1 MTTASE
7 SRQDAISKNLK
18 QGGLEKKDEKTG
30 KTFIEQ
36 LSSEQR
42 LSLENEMRK
51 LWYDR
56 SKQGFVQLIP
66 GELAPMEFGRIVDG
80 IVDKGIKA
88 DTKAGKTIWEVE
100 RLPEEPVLGIGDDL
114 AIYTPKNT
122 PVSHLSMHDAIQYY
136 RLARHVTD
144 RLAKGPKVITLP
156 AKPNWAQ
163 LDMAERI
170 IQKSGNPAKVTFPEG
185 MDRSEERRVGKECV
199 STCRSRWSPYH

>member
-1 MTTASE
+1 MI
-7 SRQDAISKNLK
+7 RQPP
-18 QGGLEKKDEKTG
+18 
-30 KTFIEQ
+30 
-36 LSSEQR
+36 
-42 LSLENEMRK
+42 
-51 LWYDR
+51 R
-56 SKQGFVQLIP
+56 STLT
-66 GELAPMEFGRIVDG
+66 
-80 IVDKGIKA
+80 DKPFPSTPLFRAIKA

-170 IQKSGNPAKVTFPEG
+170 IQKSG
-185 MDRSEERRVGKECV
+185 RSEEHTSELQSLMR
-199 STCRSRWSPYH
+199 T

>member
-1 MTTASE
+1 MCYVLFFFFFKQKTAYVI
-7 SRQDAISKNLK
+7 RIMDW
-18 QGGLEKKDEKTG
+18 
-30 KTFIEQ
+30 
-36 LSSEQR
+36 SSDVCSSD
-42 LSLENEMRK
+42 L
-51 LWYDR
+51 R

-144 RLAKGPKVITLP
+144 RLAKGPKVITLQ
-156 AKPNWAQ
+156 AKTT
-163 LDMAERI
+163 I
-170 IQKSGNPAKVTFPEG
+170 
-185 MDRSEERRVGKECV
+185 GKAAGREKE
-199 STCRSRWSPYH
+199 

>member
-1 MTTASE
+1 MFIFICLFFFFMIRRPPRSTRTDTLFPYTTLFRS
-7 SRQDAISKNLK
+7 
-18 QGGLEKKDEKTG
+18 
-30 KTFIEQ
+30 
-36 LSSEQR
+36 QR

-144 RLAKGPKVITLP
+144 RLAKGPK
-156 AKPNWAQ
+156 
-163 LDMAERI
+163 
-170 IQKSGNPAKVTFPEG
+170 
-185 MDRSEERRVGKECV
+185 
-199 STCRSRWSPYH
+199 